1 MKKSLYDLQKVF
13 LEQIFDTNVCNR
25 LRIYKNNHI
34 SGLLSFLLKTFP
46 KTAEKIPFKQTA
58 LNYISKNPW
67 KSDTL
72 LAHYGYNFWNFI
84 EANDLKEL
92 AILEWTIAFLSTQ
105 EDLEERVG
113 ARMKLKQTVLP
124 IELPYSRTYKVL
136 LKKDQH
142 IIEKTISER
151 VFKGLQF
158 FQTPNIKEDLF
169 KQFDYSLEE
178 WKELISKL
186 FSTEFLK
193 RVV

>member
-13 LEQIFDTNVCNR
+13 LEQIFDAKACKR
-25 LRIYKNNHI
+25 LLIYKNNHI

-46 KTAEKIPFKQTA
+46 KTAEKIHFKQTA

-92 AILEWTIAFLSTQ
+92 AILEWNIAFVSTQ

-113 ARMKLKQTVLP
+113 GRMTLKQTVLP

-158 FQTPNIKEDLF
+158 FQTPKIKEDLF

-178 WKELISKL
+178 WKELIPKL